1 MASCMIQHLRALLDA
16 LAALE
21 KDMHLHVRAKDFVL
35 FPKGIKRMR
44 PSSAADK
51 PLPVVFAC
59 AGCSPVA
66 KLSWEVAKE
75 LDRRGVAEMSCLAG
89 VGARRPSFL
98 KQIRDRPVW
107 VVDGCP
113 ISCGLG
119 ILQLVGRAID
129 WRIRLD
135 SLGYR
140 KREELASVDVA
151 ALVDRLLAVVNKRP
165 VPPYV

>member
-1 MASCMIQHLRALLDA
+1 MKRSSGNLDRAA
-16 LAALE
+16 
-21 KDMHLHVRAKDFVL
+21 
-35 FPKGIKRMR
+35 
-44 PSSAADK
+44 
-51 PLPVVFAC
+51 LPVVFAC

-113 ISCGLG
+113 IVCGLG
-119 ILQLVGRAID
+119 ILQLVEKPID
-129 WRIRLD
+129 WHIRLD
-135 SLGYR
+135 TFGFR
-140 KREELASVDVA
+140 KHEDHASVEVA
-151 ALVDRLLAVVNKRP
+151 ALVDRILAAAAGVGPANGT
-165 VPPYV
+165 

>member
-1 MASCMIQHLRALLDA
+1 
-16 LAALE
+16 
-21 KDMHLHVRAKDFVL
+21 
-35 FPKGIKRMR
+35 MR
-44 PSSAADK
+44 RFSAADK

-98 KQIRDRPVW
+98 KQIRERPVW

-113 ISCGLG
+113 ISCGQG
-119 ILQLVGRAID
+119 ILQLVEKPID
-129 WRIRLD
+129 WHIRLD

-140 KREELASVDVA
+140 KSEEHASVDVA
-151 ALVDRLLAVVNKRP
+151 ALVDRLLVVANKRP
-165 VPPYV
+165 VPLTFNSVAEASPITSPAT